1 MENLLDYVSRAGA
14 AGFDELPLTEVD
26 LACFTQL
33 SYLPYAAAFDIMER
47 PSLQEA
53 GDALAGVEADKVYN
67 VFLRKRLELMRAMME
82 APRYAGIILSDYVRE
97 IDPQSEKQFCALTL
111 TLPFGE
117 RVISFEGTDS
127 TLVGWKEDFNMS
139 FVSPVPSQEAARAY
153 LHRIAAGCGE
163 APLILTGH
171 SKGGNL
177 AVWSAAFALEEVQR
191 RVLGVHSFDGPG
203 LIDRDADSAGYARI
217 SGRIHAYLPQNS
229 LVGVLMRQH
238 VPSIVVKSHAFSVM
252 QHDLFTWE
260 VEPEGHVFTRV
271 PELSRSARLR
281 DEALDV
287 WLRGLSMENREC
299 FCDAIYKVL
308 SADESNETLIDLVRV
323 DRDSA
328 IRALRAIRDI
338 DPLIRKM
345 IRRAIF
351 ELFTGSVEVIVEA
364 AKEAV
369 LEALPIGR
377 EDKDTKDAE

>member
-1 MENLLDYVSRAGA
+1 MENLLDYVNRAGA

-33 SYLPYAAAFDIMER
+33 VYLPYDLAFESMPR
-47 PSLQEA
+47 PSLAQA
-53 GDALAGVEADKVYN
+53 AQAMADVEGGKIYN
-67 VFLRKRLELMRAMME
+67 VFLRKRLELMRAM
-82 APRYAGIILSDYVRE
+82 ALLPRYRDLMLWRFIKD
-97 IDPQSEKQFCALTL
+97 IDPESEKQFCVFTIL
-111 TLPFGE
+111 LPDGTA
-117 RVISFEGTDS
+117 VICYEGTDTS
-127 TLVGWKEDFNMS
+127 LVGWKEDFNMS
-139 FVSPVPSQEAARAY
+139 FESPVPSQKAAEDY
-153 LHRIAAGCGE
+153 LCGIAQDFPQ

-177 AVWSAAFALEEVQR
+177 SVWAAAFAKPDVQR
-191 RVLGVHSFDGPG
+191 RILGVYTFDGPG
-203 LIDRDADSAGYARI
+203 LMEEDADTPGYAAVTD
-217 SGRIHAYLPQNS
+217 RIHAYLPQKS

-238 VPSIVVKSHAFSVM
+238 VPSMVIKSGGFSLL

-260 VEPEGHVFTRV
+260 VEPEGNSFIRM
-271 PELSRSARLR
+271 PELSRTARLR
-281 DEALDV
+281 DEALDS

-308 SADESNETLIDLVRV
+308 SADESHETLLDLVRV
-323 DRDSA
+323 DLDSA
-328 IRALRAIRDI
+328 IRALRALRDI
-338 DPLIRKM
+338 DPMIRKM

-351 ELFTGSVEVIVEA
+351 ELFTGSVEIIVEA

>member
-1 MENLLDYVSRAGA
+1 MDNLLDYVSRAGA

-33 SYLPYAAAFDIMER
+33 SYLPYAAAFVAMER

-82 APRYAGIILSDYVRE
+82 APRYAGIILSDYIRE

-111 TLPFGE
+111 TLPGGD

-177 AVWSAAFALEEVQR
+177 AVWSAAFAREDVQR

-203 LIDRDADSAGYARI
+203 LIDQDADSAEYARI

-260 VEPEGHVFTRV
+260 VEPEGHVFTRM

-338 DPLIRKM
+338 DPMIRKM